1 MTPAPMSPDMARY
14 TRRLIILF
22 GLVYFSQGIGQ
33 HVGLVY
39 RPLQFYFKEELGLNP
54 AQVTEY
60 LAVLTIPWMIK
71 PLYGL
76 VTDFIPLAGFRRKSW
91 LLLANTLATIGL
103 LWLAGQTS
111 PAGIVTALLITAIG
125 TAASDV
131 IIDAIMVESG
141 KRTGLTARFQS
152 VQWLWINIASIFSHL
167 IGGQLAANFKPGTA
181 LHIAA
186 VMTLVAP
193 VAVMVTSWLIVRE
206 ERSTLALGE
215 MRETAGNLVEAF
227 KSRTLWLVIAF
238 LGFWNFSPSF
248 GTPWYYHQTDTLKFS
263 QDFIGVLGAVASA
276 GAVLGSFAY
285 WQLFSKLP
293 LRRQLVMA
301 IAAGTVGTL
310 LYALLLT
317 PSAITTYLA
326 VGIDFLLGAVSMVA
340 LLATLTLAA
349 QACPPKSEG
358 FTFAALMS
366 VLNGFTQLSA
376 IIGARLYTDVFD
388 KRMLPLIIISAAF
401 TAACFLLLPLLRSLD
416 IDSTPGVA
424 KPAEATAHS

>member
-1 MTPAPMSPDMARY
+1 M
-14 TRRLIILF
+14 
-22 GLVYFSQGIGQ
+22 
-33 HVGLVY
+33 
-39 RPLQFYFKEELGLNP
+39 
-54 AQVTEY
+54 
-60 LAVLTIPWMIK
+60 
-71 PLYGL
+71 
-76 VTDFIPLAGFRRKSW
+76 
-91 LLLANTLATIGL
+91 LATIGL

-131 IIDAIMVESG
+131 IVDAIMVESG

-167 IGGQLAANFKPGTA
+167 IGGQLATHFKPGTA

-193 VAVMVTSWLIVRE
+193 IGVMVTSWLIVRE
-206 ERSTLALGE
+206 DRSTIALGE
-215 MRETAGNLVEAF
+215 MRETARNLAEAF

-248 GTPWYYHQTDTLKFS
+248 GTPWYYHQTDTLEFT

-285 WQLFSKLP
+285 WQLFSKMP
-293 LRRQLVMA
+293 LRRQLIIA
-301 IAAGTVGTL
+301 IATGTVGTL
-310 LYALLLT
+310 LYVLLLT
-317 PSAITTYLA
+317 PTAMTTYLA
-326 VGIDFLLGAVSMVA
+326 IVIDFILGAASMVA

-358 FTFAALMS
+358 GTDVGAERLHAALGHHRRAS
-366 VLNGFTQLSA
+366 LHR
-376 IIGARLYTDVFD
+376 RLRQAHV
-388 KRMLPLIIISAAF
+388 AAD
-401 TAACFLLLPLLRSLD
+401 PHLRSLHG
-416 IDSTPGVA
+416 GVL
-424 KPAEATAHS
+424 PAAADPARPQYRSGARRRAVGRGSRP